1 MNRSDFLNKLADI
14 LEVDAGQLTGPENL
28 EDVGNWDSLSIIT
41 FVAMVDSDFQ
51 LMVNPEKLQKAKTVD
66 DLLALVNL

>member
-14 LEVDAGQLTGPENL
+14 LEVDVSQLTGPENL
-28 EDVGNWDSLSIIT
+28 ADVGNWDSLSIIT

-51 LMVNPEKLQKAKTVD
+51 LMVDPEKLQKAKTVD

>member
-14 LEVDAGQLTGPENL
+14 LEVDVSQLTGPENL
-28 EDVGNWDSLSIIT
+28 ADVGNWDSLSIIT

-51 LMVNPEKLQKAKTVD
+51 LMVDPEKLQKAKTVD
-66 DLLALVNL
+66 DLLALVDL